1 MKSKDIVLL
10 SIPVLYHRAMP
21 LVSLFL
27 NRNLHP
33 VFARRGVDYEWF
45 TLGKMVELR
54 DQFDPV
60 LVEMQQGLQYVQ
72 SDPMS
77 KSAMLRIVT

>member
-1 MKSKDIVLL
+1 
-10 SIPVLYHRAMP
+10 MP

-33 VFARRGVDYEWF
+33 VFARRGVDYELF
-45 TLGKMVELR
+45 ILEKMVELR
-54 DQFDPV
+54 DLCDPV
-60 LVEMQQGLQYVQ
+60 SVEMQQGFQYVQ